1 MRPSNTILHHHSCI
15 ISPCWMIYVWQD
27 ASVGSPHVIAPAGVL
42 QPPVTWFRY
51 KVTLKL
57 QSDIL
62 HSVKD
67 CTLLLLLG
75 EEFTINL
82 FSVTTARRQQEVW
95 DSELPVWH
103 NIHCGVL
110 PRADLQPRGWWVAV
124 VVTWDMGHIIRPSL
138 LQSTGSVTNQSQDT
152 TMEPRNTGCPDF

>member
-1 MRPSNTILHHHSCI
+1 M
-15 ISPCWMIYVWQD
+15 
-27 ASVGSPHVIAPAGVL
+27 
-42 QPPVTWFRY
+42 
-51 KVTLKL
+51 TLKL

-124 VVTWDMGHIIRPSL
+124 VVTYVTWDMFLTIHL
-138 LQSTGSVTNQSQDT
+138 NFQSTGSVTNQSPA
-152 TMEPRNTGCPDF
+152 TMMELRNTRYPEMFLRGTVPGGEGRRYTSTVVPCLVFAINHMF